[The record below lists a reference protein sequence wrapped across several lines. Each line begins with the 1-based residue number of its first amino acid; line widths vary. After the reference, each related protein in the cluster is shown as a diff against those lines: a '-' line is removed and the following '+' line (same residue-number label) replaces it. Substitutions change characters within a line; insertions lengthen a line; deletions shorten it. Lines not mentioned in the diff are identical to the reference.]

1 MPHSRGVRAG
11 LKKRKK
17 RTSIPAEIIHCWAG
31 YVDTQPCRLQYSW
44 KQDDKDNQLQE
55 MMATFAYDAENPA
68 EKQAQECKDK
78 GNAAYMKG
86 PEYYANA
93 LKHYSVRA

>member
-1 MPHSRGVRAG
+1 
-11 LKKRKK
+11 
-17 RTSIPAEIIHCWAG
+17 
-31 YVDTQPCRLQYSW
+31 
-44 KQDDKDNQLQE
+44 

-86 PEYYANA
+86 PDYYANA
-93 LKHYSVRA
+93 LKHYSVRTQTMPCKLD